1 MAKSARLRLA
11 VIWLVTAVVTAAGCR
26 PASSPPAWT
35 LAPESA
41 IRTGD
46 QALLARIG
54 KALDAA
60 EHAGTDPS
68 ISQFHVRAAT
78 VVSVDGTEHVVV
90 GGNTEYPW
98 PQAVHGE
105 VSVMNHVITQFGAD
119 AARRV
124 PFIAFHSQSCGDSR
138 GCGDCRD
145 YLKATTDYNTLMLV
159 CGRATDRT
167 IHIRKLA
174 DGLVDEEQF
183 ADASFETAGLPRAD
197 LDRLLAAART
207 ARAGGVALFTEADR
221 RVGAAALTTTGRI
234 YRAAGADDAAF
245 HYRYPIG
252 GVLQQSATEQD
263 YFVRAVAV
271 AGDGTGWP
279 RVTYRDRQYGFETS
293 TFATARGLPPTL
305 LILANGEGAL
315 KVTTFEAALPHPF
328 SVARFNPDA
337 IERFLTRT
345 GVPTPK

>member
-11 VIWLVTAVVTAAGCR
+11 ATWLVTAVVTAAGCR

-60 EHAGTDPS
+60 ERAGTDPS

-78 VVSVDGTEHVVV
+78 VVSVDGAEHVVV

-197 LDRLLAAART
+197 LERLLAAART
-207 ARAGGVALFTEADR
+207 ARSAFWSTEAESKASS
-221 RVGAAALTTTGRI
+221 AADVPCSPSTC
-234 YRAAGADDAAF
+234 AACVRSSLA
-245 HYRYPIG
+245 RCCWS
-252 GVLQQSATEQD
+252 SATSTGASSA
-263 YFVRAVAV
+263 RPCTASAVAP
-271 AGDGTGWP
+271 P
-279 RVTYRDRQYGFETS
+279 RRATLSGSAS
-293 TFATARGLPPTL
+293 TRAPRASS
-305 LILANGEGAL
+305 
-315 KVTTFEAALPHPF
+315 AAWSP
-328 SVARFNPDA
+328 
-337 IERFLTRT
+337 
-345 GVPTPK
+345 